1 MSPIKHIL
9 VVVDPTGG
17 ERQSAVDKA
26 MILAQCFHA
35 AVELLICDIPFDK
48 RNALLRLGAETEETL
63 PIVPPE
69 DLLDRLAAPLR
80 NQGLEV
86 TPRIVRGECLHTSIL
101 DYLRSSNATLMVKDT
116 HHHST
121 PRRTFLRNTDW
132 YLAHGS
138 TVPLLLTKNMVWAR
152 PPRIMAAIDRQPEK
166 ADVALLDRKLLRCAT
181 ALASG
186 LTAELEVIYAYVPE
200 ALAAAVSSGSPTDT
214 TDIARDVEC
223 ESSYL
228 HGQVESFARAYGVQP
243 SRLHVEIGTPT
254 RRLIDSAK
262 QYGIDIVVIGASSHG
277 RWHRTVIGSTASAVL
292 ELLPCD
298 LLVVR
303 PDDGPLHA

>member
-1 MSPIKHIL
+1 M
-9 VVVDPTGG
+9 
-17 ERQSAVDKA
+17 
-26 MILAQCFHA
+26 
-35 AVELLICDIPFDK
+35 
-48 RNALLRLGAETEETL
+48 
-63 PIVPPE
+63 
-69 DLLDRLAAPLR
+69 
-80 NQGLEV
+80 
-86 TPRIVRGECLHTSIL
+86 RIIRGECLHTSIL

-116 HHHST
+116 HHHSL
-121 PRRTFLRNTDW
+121 PRLTFLKNTDW

-152 PPRIMAAIDRQPEK
+152 PPRIMAAIDRHPEK
-166 ADVALLDRKLLRCAT
+166 ADVARLDRKLLRCAT

-200 ALAAAVSSGSPTDT
+200 ALAAAVSSGSPPDT
-214 TDIARDVEC
+214 ADIARETEC
-223 ESSYL
+223 EISYI
-228 HGQVESFARAYGVQP
+228 HGQVESFARTYGVQP
-243 SRLHVEIGTPT
+243 SRLQVEIGTPT

-277 RWHRTVIGSTASAVL
+277 GWHRTVIGSTASAVL

-303 PDDGPLHA
+303 PDDGTRPA

>member
-1 MSPIKHIL
+1 MSPIQHIL
-9 VVVDPTGG
+9 VVVNPTGG

-26 MILAQCFHA
+26 MILGQCLHA
-35 AVELLICDIPFDK
+35 SVELLICDIPPGK
-48 RNALLRLGAETEETL
+48 RDFRLCIGDETEEML
-63 PIVPPE
+63 SVPPE

-86 TPRIVRGECLHTSIL
+86 TVRIVRGDCLHTSIL
-101 DYLRSSNATLMVKDT
+101 EYLRSSSATLMVKDT
-116 HHHST
+116 HHHSL
-121 PRRTFLRNTDW
+121 PRRTFLKNTDW

-152 PPRIMAAIDRQPEK
+152 PPRIMAAIDRRPEK
-166 ADVALLDRKLLRCAT
+166 TGVAALDRKLLRCAT
-181 ALASG
+181 ALASR
-186 LTAELEVIYAYVPE
+186 LTGELEVIYAYVPE
-200 ALAAAVSSGSPTDT
+200 ALAAAVSSGSPPDT
-214 TDIARDVEC
+214 ADVVQDLEC
-223 ESSYL
+223 EISYI
-228 HGQVESFARAYGVQP
+228 HGQVESFAHTYGVQP

-277 RWHRTVIGSTASAVL
+277 RWHRTVIGSTASTVL

-303 PDDGPLHA
+303 PDDGTPPA